1 MKENTMSNAMPKR
14 HEIDVQLTWNTNLI
28 FPDNQAYKDAL
39 ATYKKQVEN
48 FEASYK
54 GKLTTLE
61 TIVAALKEYE
71 GLAILESKLSHY
83 AFLPLEVDKMNTE
96 LASLSNDFDL
106 TIAYT
111 IPKLS
116 FLHTELSLLDQDVL
130 ESVITD
136 QPQWKS
142 YIQNIIRQKP
152 YQLHPLQEELLANL
166 APIFGQP
173 YNNYGV
179 TKFEDMTFDSFEANG
194 ETLGNSYVLFEN
206 DYELSHD
213 TEIRRNSA
221 AGFYSTL
228 KKYKNT
234 TAATYLSHIKNEQI
248 EARLRGFDNTIDFLL
263 HSQNV
268 SRDLFDRQIDVIM
281 KELAPHMRRYVKLV
295 AKTHGLDKITHADL
309 KISLPSEYNQRIT
322 PEESKQFLIDC
333 LGILGEDYVKMIEQS
348 FDERWIDFAQNEGKA
363 TGGFCA
369 TLYDGPSY
377 ILLSWTGL
385 MNEVLVLAHELGH
398 AGHFQLAKKQSVLSY
413 EPSLYF
419 IEAPSTANEVLTCN
433 TLLKNNQDPGFQ
445 AYLIS
450 ELISRTY
457 FHNMVTHLLEAAFQR
472 EVYTRLDNDEY
483 LNGDILCQ
491 IKLDIIKEFWGDD
504 FEIGDD
510 AGLIWMRQPHYYI
523 GLYPYTYSAGL
534 TIGTA
539 MAKQLEENPE
549 EVVEK
554 WLETLSLGASLS
566 AQDLAKHAGVDVSTD
581 QPLKETIAYV
591 GSLVDKLES
600 LI

>member
-61 TIVAALKEYE
+61 TTVAALKEYE

-152 YQLHPLQEELLANL
+152 YQLHPLQEELLANF
-166 APIFGQP
+166 APTFGQP

-194 ETLGNSYVLFEN
+194 ETLRNSYVLFEN

-234 TAATYLSHIKNEQI
+234 TAAT
-248 EARLRGFDNTIDFLL
+248 
-263 HSQNV
+263 
-268 SRDLFDRQIDVIM
+268 
-281 KELAPHMRRYVKLV
+281 
-295 AKTHGLDKITHADL
+295 
-309 KISLPSEYNQRIT
+309 
-322 PEESKQFLIDC
+322 
-333 LGILGEDYVKMIEQS
+333 
-348 FDERWIDFAQNEGKA
+348 
-363 TGGFCA
+363 
-369 TLYDGPSY
+369 
-377 ILLSWTGL
+377 
-385 MNEVLVLAHELGH
+385 
-398 AGHFQLAKKQSVLSY
+398 
-413 EPSLYF
+413 
-419 IEAPSTANEVLTCN
+419 
-433 TLLKNNQDPGFQ
+433 
-445 AYLIS
+445 
-450 ELISRTY
+450 
-457 FHNMVTHLLEAAFQR
+457 
-472 EVYTRLDNDEY
+472 
-483 LNGDILCQ
+483 
-491 IKLDIIKEFWGDD
+491 
-504 FEIGDD
+504 
-510 AGLIWMRQPHYYI
+510 
-523 GLYPYTYSAGL
+523 
-534 TIGTA
+534 
-539 MAKQLEENPE
+539 
-549 EVVEK
+549 
-554 WLETLSLGASLS
+554 
-566 AQDLAKHAGVDVSTD
+566 
-581 QPLKETIAYV
+581 
-591 GSLVDKLES
+591 
-600 LI
+600 

>member
-1 MKENTMSNAMPKR
+1 MSNAMPKR

-152 YQLHPLQEELLANL
+152 YQLHPLQEELLANF
-166 APIFGQP
+166 APTFGQP

-194 ETLGNSYVLFEN
+194 ETLRNSYVLFEN

-295 AKTHGLDKITHADL
+295 ANAHGLDKITHADL

-433 TLLKNNQDPGFQ
+433 TLLKNNQDPDFQ

>member
-1 MKENTMSNAMPKR
+1 MSNAMPKR

-152 YQLHPLQEELLANL
+152 YQLHPLQEELLANF
-166 APIFGQP
+166 APTFGQP

-194 ETLGNSYVLFEN
+194 ETLRNSYVLFEN

-295 AKTHGLDKITHADL
+295 AKAHGLDKITHADL

-457 FHNMVTHLLEAAFQR
+457 FHNMVTHSLEAAFQR

-549 EVVEK
+549 EVGEK

>member
-1 MKENTMSNAMPKR
+1 MSTAMPKR

-152 YQLHPLQEELLANL
+152 YQLHPLQEELLANF
-166 APIFGQP
+166 APTFGQP

-295 AKTHGLDKITHADL
+295 ANAHGLDKITHADL

-510 AGLIWMRQPHYYI
+510 AGLTWMRQPHYYI

>member
-1 MKENTMSNAMPKR
+1 MSTAMPKR

-54 GKLTTLE
+54 GKLTTHE

-152 YQLHPLQEELLANL
+152 YQLHPLQEELLANF
-166 APIFGQP
+166 APTFGQP

-295 AKTHGLDKITHADL
+295 AKAHGLDKITHADL

>member
-1 MKENTMSNAMPKR
+1 MSTAMPKR

-116 FLHTELSLLDQDVL
+116 FLHTELTLLDQDVL

-152 YQLHPLQEELLANL
+152 YQLHPLQEELLANF
-166 APIFGQP
+166 APTFSQP

-295 AKTHGLDKITHADL
+295 AKAHGLDKITHADL

-433 TLLKNNQDPGFQ
+433 TLLKNNQDSGFQ

>member
-1 MKENTMSNAMPKR
+1 MTNAMPKR
-14 HEIDVQLTWNTNLI
+14 QDIDASLTWDTSLI
-28 FPDNQAYKDAL
+28 YPSHQAYQEAL
-39 ATYKKQVEN
+39 AAYKVQVEQ
-48 FEASYK
+48 FEHHYK
-54 GKLTTLE
+54 DKLTSVE
-61 TIVAALKEYE
+61 VVIEALKEYE
-71 GLAILESKLSHY
+71 AIRITDSKLSHY
-83 AFLPLEVDKMNTE
+83 AFLNLDVDKMNTE
-96 LASLSNDFDL
+96 LAALANEYQITMATSYPKVAFLQTQLALLEDDMLSQVS
-106 TIAYT
+106 A
-111 IPKLS
+111 K
-116 FLHTELSLLDQDVL
+116 E
-130 ESVITD
+130 
-136 QPQWKS
+136 PQWTS
-142 YIQNIIRQKP
+142 YINDILRQKP
-152 YQLHPLQEELLANL
+152 HQLHPLQEELLANF
-166 APIFGQP
+166 APTFEQP
-173 YNNYGV
+173 YRQYET
-179 TKFEDMTFDSFEANG
+179 TKFEDMTFDNFTANG
-194 ETLGNSYVLFEN
+194 QSYGNSYVLFEN
-206 DYELSHD
+206 DYEISHD
-213 TEIRRNSA
+213 TEIRRNA
-221 AGFYSTL
+221 AASFYSTL

-234 TAATYLSHIKNEQI
+234 TAADYLSHIKNEQI
-248 EARLRGFDNTIDFLL
+248 EARLRGFNSTIDYLL
-263 HSQNV
+263 FSQHV

-295 AKTHGLDKITHADL
+295 AKAHGLDTITHADL
-309 KISLPSEYNQRIT
+309 KISLPSDFNQRIT

-333 LGILGEDYVKMIEQS
+333 LGILGDDYIKMIEQA

-363 TGGFCA
+363 TGGYCA

-398 AGHFQLAKKQSVLSY
+398 AGHFQLAKKQSVLNY
-413 EPSLYF
+413 DPSLYF

-433 TLLKNNQDPGFQ
+433 TLLKQNQDPAFQ

-472 EVYTRLDNDEY
+472 EVYTRLDRDEY
-483 LNGDILCQ
+483 LNGEILCQ
-491 IKLDIIKEFWGDD
+491 IKLDIIREFWGQD
-504 FEIGDD
+504 FEIGEE

-549 EVVEK
+549 AVVEK

-581 QPLKETIAYV
+581 KPLRDTIAYV
-591 GSLVDKLES
+591 GSLVNRLEE
-600 LI
+600 LM

>member
-1 MKENTMSNAMPKR
+1 MSTAMPKR

-116 FLHTELSLLDQDVL
+116 FLHTELSILDQDVL

-263 HSQNV
+263 HSQNI

-295 AKTHGLDKITHADL
+295 AKAHGLDKITHADL

-510 AGLIWMRQPHYYI
+510 AGLTWMRQPHYYI

>member
-1 MKENTMSNAMPKR
+1 MSTAMPKR

-54 GKLTTLE
+54 GKLTTLK

-295 AKTHGLDKITHADL
+295 ANAHGLDKITHADL

-510 AGLIWMRQPHYYI
+510 AGLTWMRQPHYYI